1 MSSTNATPT
10 TITTTTTANSDE
22 LISNFDNLITLHKT
36 SSSLS
41 SSSLSQQKSNITI
54 SPLNSSVLN
63 NIINFNDYQNNTTT
77 TKQLDI
83 NKEPNKQNSSSPIPL
98 SLSLYLPY
106 KDEINPDTLYYIPQI
121 QQLVST
127 YAYDQ
132 FTRFTTDKTSSST
145 SSSFLSKHPISPN
158 VRTKMVNW
166 LLEVVEVMG
175 CEPATY
181 FLTIYIFDSYL
192 NKTKTH
198 YTDNDIHLLGI
209 TSLYI
214 ASKVEDIYPL
224 RMTHIVSDIGKNA
237 HDSDEV
243 KALERKIIIELDFN
257 LMPSLAYD
265 FMMLSISD
273 LEANNEDG
281 IKEYEADHVIQRVKR
296 KCVYFLKI
304 MALYKEFSMYV
315 EALKGVA
322 CIRMAYDRWKFSVD
336 FMERKEHEFLSEWVR
351 NVIKGSGFDEELIDE
366 VYCKL
371 GDTHLKVIKEVEKYN
386 VSLYYE
392 MDDDEDYY

>member
-1 MSSTNATPT
+1 MSSSNTTPT
-10 TITTTTTANSDE
+10 TTTTTTANSDE
-22 LISNFDNLITLHKT
+22 LISNFDNLITLHRT
-36 SSSLS
+36 SSSS
-41 SSSLSQQKSNITI
+41 SSSLSQQKSNTTV
-54 SPLNSSVLN
+54 SPLNSSLLN
-63 NIINFNDYQNNTTT
+63 NIINFNDCQNNTTT

-83 NKEPNKQNSSSPIPL
+83 NKEPNKQCSSSSIPPMI
-98 SLSLYLPY
+98 SLYLPY
-106 KDEINPDTLYYIPQI
+106 KNQIINPDTLHYMPQI

-132 FTRFTTDKTSSST
+132 FTHFTKDKSSSST
-145 SSSFLSKHPISPN
+145 SFSFLSKHPISPN

-175 CEPATY
+175 CEPTTY
-181 FLTIYIFDSYL
+181 FLTIYILDSYL
-192 NKTKTH
+192 NKTNTH

-224 RMTHIVSDIGKNA
+224 RMNHIVSDIGKNA

-243 KALERKIIIELDFN
+243 KALERKILIELDFN
-257 LMPSLAYD
+257 LMPSMAYD

-281 IKEYEADHVIQRVKR
+281 IEEYGAGHVIQRVKR

-304 MALYKEFSMYV
+304 MALYEEFSTYV
-315 EALKGVA
+315 ESLKGVV

-336 FMERKEHEFLSEWVR
+336 FMERKEHEFLSQWVR
-351 NVIKGSGFDEELIDE
+351 NVIKASGFDEELIDD

-371 GDTHLKVIKEVEKYN
+371 GATHLKMIEEEVEKYN
-386 VSLYYE
+386 VSLFYE